1 MPSHRQSQH
10 ANSNSQAVPSK
21 DMPPFPENFAPIFF
35 QNQFRTK
42 IELPTK
48 SKYPNVQGQCAIIT
62 GSNTGLGFEAAHQL
76 LTLGLSRLIMGV
88 RSTTRGE
95 AAANK
100 LRAAANPSAKIDV
113 WHLDMESY
121 DSIQAFARNC
131 ADLATTTRIDMVIL
145 NAGLARLKF
154 ATTPSTNHEQTIQI
168 NHISTLLLTIL
179 LLPVLSSSKHKHKLA
194 MAGGNGH
201 SQYQRPPVLTL
212 VNSLTAHLAKFPNNA
227 HAQRPLLPSF
237 DDPTTYDAAEQY
249 GVSKLLN
256 QLATVKLTELISP
269 DDVII
274 NMVDPGLT
282 KGTGLAR
289 DAKGIYGVVVKL
301 LLSIAGRPVN
311 RGAAT
316 YVDAVLAH
324 GKESHGCFLM
334 NCKIAPL
341 ARWYY
346 TDGHTLTDVI
356 WTETMQELGFAGVR
370 GIIDLMRA
378 STSSIL

>member
-1 MPSHRQSQH
+1 
-10 ANSNSQAVPSK
+10 
-21 DMPPFPENFAPIFF
+21 
-35 QNQFRTK
+35 
-42 IELPTK
+42 
-48 SKYPNVQGQCAIIT
+48 
-62 GSNTGLGFEAAHQL
+62 
-76 LTLGLSRLIMGV
+76 MGV

-154 ATTPSTNHEQTIQI
+154 ATTPSTKHEQTIQI
-168 NHISTLLLTIL
+168 NHTSTLLLTIL

-194 MAGGNGH
+194 AASAGGYTSSTS
-201 SQYQRPPVLTL
+201 SQHQHQRPPVLTL
-212 VNSLTAHLAKFPNNA
+212 VNSVTAHLAKFPNNA

-237 DDPTTYDAAEQY
+237 DDPTTYDAAERY

-256 QLATVKLTELISP
+256 QLATVNLTELISP
-269 DDVII
+269 DDVVI

-289 DAKGIYGVVVKL
+289 DAKGIYGVAVKL

-334 NCKIAPL
+334 NCKIAP
-341 ARWYY
+341 
-346 TDGHTLTDVI
+346 
-356 WTETMQELGFAGVR
+356 
-370 GIIDLMRA
+370 
-378 STSSIL
+378 

>member
-1 MPSHRQSQH
+1 MPSHRKSQP
-10 ANSNSQAVPSK
+10 ADSQPLPSK
-21 DMPPFPENFAPIFF
+21 DMPPFPENFGPIFF

-48 SKYPNVQGQCAIIT
+48 SKYPNVKGQCAIIS

-76 LTLGLSRLIMGV
+76 LTLGLSHLIMAV

-100 LRAAANPSAKIDV
+100 LRAASPSAKIDI

-121 DSIQAFARNC
+121 DSIQTFARKC
-131 ADLATTTRIDMVIL
+131 ADLPTRIDMVIL
-145 NAGLARLKF
+145 NAGVARLKF
-154 ATTPSTNHEQTIQI
+154 ATSRATGHELTIQV

-179 LLPVLSSSKHKHKLA
+179 LLPILSSSKHKLA
-194 MAGGNGH
+194 VAGGNGH
-201 SQYQRPPVLTL
+201 NQHQRPPVLTL
-212 VNSLTAHLAKFPNNA
+212 VNSVTAHLAKFPNK
-227 HAQRPLLPSF
+227 AQRPLLPSF
-237 DDPTTYDAAEQY
+237 NDPATYDATERY

-289 DAKGIYGVVVKL
+289 DAKGAYGVAMKVV
-301 LLSIAGRPVN
+301 LSIAGRPVN

-334 NCKIAPL
+334 NCKIAP
-341 ARWYY
+341 
-346 TDGHTLTDVI
+346 
-356 WTETMQELGFAGVR
+356 
-370 GIIDLMRA
+370 
-378 STSSIL
+378 